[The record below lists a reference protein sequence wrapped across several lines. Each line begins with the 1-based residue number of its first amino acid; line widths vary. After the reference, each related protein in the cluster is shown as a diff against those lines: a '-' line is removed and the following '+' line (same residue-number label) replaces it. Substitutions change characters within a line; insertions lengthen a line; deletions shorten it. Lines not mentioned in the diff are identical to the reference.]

1 MPNLQING
9 NLIHYQLEGP
19 EKAPVLLFSNSLGSD
34 MRMWDDVVEP
44 LRVHFRILRYDTTGH
59 GQTPTSP
66 EPIRI
71 ADLGQDVLGLLDAL
85 GITQVNF
92 CGLSMG
98 GLIGQWLAVHYP
110 NRINKLILCN
120 TAAKIG
126 TAAGWNE
133 RINTVSQQGI
143 SAIADAVLNRW
154 LTDAF
159 QQANPEVTARLLT
172 MIKANRA
179 EGHVAC
185 SAVLRDTD
193 LRADIHHITAPTLI
207 IAGTYDPVT
216 TVSDGQFMQQEI
228 PNAQL
233 CELSAA
239 HMSVV
244 EKADAVVQLLMAFL
258 QEPAEQTELPESRTS
273 SQRVYDQGMAV
284 RRAVLGD
291 AHVDR
296 ANAGITDFNADFQEF
311 ITRYAWGE
319 IWTRPGLTRHSR
331 SLITLGML
339 IALNRETEFKM
350 HVRAAFNNGVTI
362 DELKEVIMHSALY
375 CGLPAAN
382 AAFHAAQDILQER
395 QSS

>member
-1 MPNLQING
+1 MPSLQINE
-9 NLIHYQLEGP
+9 NQIHYQLEG
-19 EKAPVLLFSNSLGSD
+19 AAQGPVLFFSNSLGSNLT
-34 MRMWDDVVEP
+34 MWDDVVEP
-44 LRVHFRILRYDTTGH
+44 LRPHFRILRYDTTGH
-59 GQTPTSP
+59 GQTPSSLA
-66 EPIRI
+66 PISL
-71 ADLGQDVLGLLDAL
+71 ADLGRDALGLLDSL
-85 GITQVNF
+85 GIEKVNF

-98 GLIGQWLAVHYP
+98 GLIGQWLAVHHP
-110 NRINKLILCN
+110 DRINKLVLCN

-154 LTDAF
+154 LTSEF
-159 QQANPEVTARLLT
+159 QQANPEATARLLA
-172 MIKANRA
+172 MIKANSA

-185 SAVLRDTD
+185 CAVIRDAD
-193 LRADIHHITAPTLI
+193 LRASIHHITAPTLI

-233 CELSAA
+233 CELSVA

-244 EKADAVVQLLMAFL
+244 EKADVVVQLLLAFL
-258 QEPAEQTELPESRTS
+258 QESAAQTKPSESVS
-273 SQRVYDQGMAV
+273 PKQHVYDQGMTV

-296 ANAGITDFNADFQEF
+296 ANAAITDFNADFQEF

-339 IALNRETEFKM
+339 IALNRESEFKM

-382 AAFHAAQDILQER
+382 AAFHAAQEILQER
-395 QSS
+395 QP